1 MFSSKPG
8 GPHKLLLIFHREGNQ
23 WFWWLERYPNFKKP
37 SFGDGPIPTGP
48 QNREMNSNSPPILV
62 LTTRFLNRIYFG
74 PIPDLF
80 FERLTCTGDYRSTG
94 AIFDFRMIWRLAPWR
109 PQFYCTRQIWR
120 LLHCVCPKLDRNIA
134 ETQNSSRSETDG
146 SGPFILR
153 ETVCTVPT
161 SHGMCQSLASR

>member
-1 MFSSKPG
+1 MYLNVKRP
-8 GPHKLLLIFHREGNQ
+8 
-23 WFWWLERYPNFKKP
+23 
-37 SFGDGPIPTGP
+37 FGDGSTRLEWGDEPQVASCGGVTNRHECAWEFWTIPD
-48 QNREMNSNSPPILV
+48 L
-62 LTTRFLNRIYFG
+62 G

-161 SHGMCQSLASR
+161 SHGMCQSLASRWDCPSDHHKAYSWNPSIADQQVSWLG